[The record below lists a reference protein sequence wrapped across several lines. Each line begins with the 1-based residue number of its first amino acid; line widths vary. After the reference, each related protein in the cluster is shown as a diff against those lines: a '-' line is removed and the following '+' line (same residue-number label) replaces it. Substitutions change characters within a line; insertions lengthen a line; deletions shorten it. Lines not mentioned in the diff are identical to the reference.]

1 MTDTTAQ
8 LLLQPPRTADRLLG
22 ALAVAVVAGLVPL
35 VLAIAALPSARPAAA
50 PREALVVSA
59 TGRPHAALARARAA
73 AGPGVA
79 VRVPRTAD
87 EAALDLRYLAA
98 SGYARVVAVGPAAR
112 AAVREVAS
120 AYPRT
125 RFVVR

>member
-1 MTDTTAQ
+1 MTDATAQ

-22 ALAVAVVAGLVPL
+22 ALAVAVVAGLVAL
-35 VLAIAALPSARPAAA
+35 FLAIAAVPSSRPAAA
-50 PREALVVSA
+50 PREALVLSA
-59 TGRPHAALARARAA
+59 TGRPQAALARARAA

-87 EAALDLRYLAA
+87 ETALDLRYLAA

-112 AAVREVAS
+112 AAVREVAA